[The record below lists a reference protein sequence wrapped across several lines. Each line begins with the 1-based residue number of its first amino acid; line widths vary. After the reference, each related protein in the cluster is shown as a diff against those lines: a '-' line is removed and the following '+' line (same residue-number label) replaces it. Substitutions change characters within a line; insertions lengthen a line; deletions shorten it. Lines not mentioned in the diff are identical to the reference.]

1 MIIKAQEG
9 RYSAGETIGIILLD
23 CLLPLPP
30 GDVGNAATYSFP
42 VRYQVARSASI
53 ERLIYQRDLTLLKPF
68 IEAGRSLVGQGVRAV
83 TSDCGFMALF
93 QEEMAEAL
101 KVPVFLSSLLQIPF
115 IQQILPKDEKV
126 GVISAEGSQ
135 ITGRHLEAVGVRY
148 PDRVAVTG
156 MEDSAP
162 FRRAI
167 LDEGGVL
174 DFEAVEAD
182 VVERALTLV
191 GNDPAIK
198 TILLECSN
206 LPPYAAAVQ
215 EATGLPVYDF
225 NTMINFVHSSLVR
238 ERYGG
243 VV

>member
-1 MIIKAQEG
+1 MIIRAQQG

-30 GDVGNAATYSFP
+30 GDVGNATTYPFP
-42 VRYQVARSASI
+42 VRYQVARAASI
-53 ERLIYQRDLTLLKPF
+53 ERLIYDRDMSLLEPF
-68 IEAGRSLVGQGVRAV
+68 MEAGRSLVSQGVRAV

-93 QEEMAEAL
+93 QEEMAQEL
-101 KVPVFLSSLLQIPF
+101 GVPVFLSSLLQIPF
-115 IQQILPKDEKV
+115 IQQILRREEKV
-126 GVISAEGSQ
+126 GVVSAEGSK
-135 ITGRHLEAVGVRY
+135 ITPRHLEAVGVGF
-148 PDRVAVTG
+148 PERVVVTG
-156 MEDSAP
+156 MEDSAA

-174 DFEAVEAD
+174 DFPAVEAD
-182 VVERALTLV
+182 VVARAQGLV
-191 GNDPAIK
+191 EKDPLIK
-198 TILLECSN
+198 AILLECSN

-215 EATGLPVYDF
+215 EAVGLPVFDF

-238 ERYGG
+238 QRYGG

>member
-1 MIIKAQEG
+1 MIVKAQQG

-30 GDVGNAATYSFP
+30 GDVGNATTYPFP
-42 VRYQVARSASI
+42 VRYQVAKSASI
-53 ERLIYQRDLTLLKPF
+53 ERLIYRRDLSLLEPF
-68 IEAGRSLVGQGVRAV
+68 IQAGQALVSQGVRAV

-93 QEEMAEAL
+93 QEEMAQAL
-101 KVPVFLSSLLQIPF
+101 QVPVFLSSLLQIPF
-115 IQQILPKDEKV
+115 IQQTLRREEKV

-135 ITGRHLEAVGVRY
+135 ITTRHLAAVGVRF
-148 PDRVAVTG
+148 PERVVITG
-156 MEDSAP
+156 LEDSLP

-174 DFEAVEAD
+174 DLEAVEAD
-182 VVERALTLV
+182 VVERALGLV
-191 GNDPAIK
+191 KTDPAIK

-215 EATGLPVYDF
+215 EATGLPVFDF